1 MTTVGQLR
9 ANLHELLNSTSTSLA
24 ETFAGEVLERESHL
38 LNGEE
43 QQR

>member
-1 MTTVGQLR
+1 MNDIEQLR
-9 ANLHELLNSTSTSLA
+9 ANLHMLLNSPITSLS
-24 ETFAGEVLERESHL
+24 ETFTGGVLEGESHL